1 MGISGLLVRFSVG
14 NFRSF
19 DDVQTFSLIAGNV
32 RNHRARL
39 YSARD
44 FNLLKFAA
52 VFGANASGKSNL
64 IKAVQYAVFVLFGGM
79 EHDFIE
85 SSRNGYYRLNP
96 NNKDKN
102 SYFEFEILIDNVL
115 NAYGFEISV
124 FHKKIKEEWL
134 IRLEKTGE
142 NTQIY
147 FRNTENGTSYF
158 NKDYLNPEIEDR
170 MSIYLD
176 DYSHVTNKLFLA
188 EVVSNKNKLYKNDN
202 KLSVL
207 RNVYEWIVHLDISF
221 PNTPVSGYA
230 TLSGNDFSE
239 LLKALKSFD
248 TGISNIIS
256 TEISKEQVFEK
267 VDFQHQSQVNDEIEK
282 LRKLNSGF
290 SPKDSV
296 VMRINLNGRFI
307 LISIED
313 GEPKFREV
321 RFEHL
326 GVSDVTFSLGEESDG
341 TRRLLD
347 LLSVLFARN
356 GGVFIIDELDRSL
369 HPQLTAHFVK
379 TFLKMAINKNIQLLI
394 TTHESRL
401 LNLNLLRQDEIYFIE
416 RSKEGTSNII
426 LFDDFKERFDK
437 KIDTA
442 YLDGRYGAVPL
453 FESVYPDY
461 DSMED

>member
-1 MGISGLLVRFSVG
+1 
-14 NFRSF
+14 
-19 DDVQTFSLIAGNV
+19 
-32 RNHRARL
+32 
-39 YSARD
+39 
-44 FNLLKFAA
+44 
-52 VFGANASGKSNL
+52 
-64 IKAVQYAVFVLFGGM
+64 
-79 EHDFIE
+79 
-85 SSRNGYYRLNP
+85 
-96 NNKDKN
+96 
-102 SYFEFEILIDNVL
+102 
-115 NAYGFEISV
+115 
-124 FHKKIKEEWL
+124 
-134 IRLEKTGE
+134 
-142 NTQIY
+142 
-147 FRNTENGTSYF
+147 
-158 NKDYLNPEIEDR
+158 

-207 RNVYEWIVHLDISF
+207 RNVHEWIFHLDISF
-221 PNTPVSGYA
+221 PNTPVSCYA

-290 SPKDSV
+290 SPKDSI

-347 LLSVLFARN
+347 LLSVLFARD

-379 TFLKMAINKNIQLLI
+379 TFLKMATKKNIQLLI

-401 LNLNLLRQDEIYFIE
+401 LNLNLLRQDEIYFI
-416 RSKEGTSNII
+416 
-426 LFDDFKERFDK
+426 
-437 KIDTA
+437 
-442 YLDGRYGAVPL
+442 
-453 FESVYPDY
+453 
-461 DSMED
+461 